1 MVKSKPEGGRIMAP
15 LQKRALYGL
24 VFGIIWAIALVV
36 VFIWKG
42 GAEAFDENAGFRI
55 IIDVIWIGGLV
66 LYLILFQTL
75 RRPQQLDERDKSILE
90 QSVRTQWLAVILSQV
105 AWIIALAEAYYA
117 KGGVPVIFLYL
128 MFIFTLVVSTVAQT
142 AGILIGYWRMNR
154 HG

>member
-1 MVKSKPEGGRIMAP
+1 MAP

-24 VFGIIWAIALVV
+24 VFGVIWAIALVV

-105 AWIIALAEAYYA
+105 AWIIALTEAYYA

>member
-1 MVKSKPEGGRIMAP
+1 MAP

-55 IIDVIWIGGLV
+55 IIDAIWIGGLV
-66 LYLILFQTL
+66 LYLVLFQTL

-105 AWIIALAEAYYA
+105 AWIIALTEAYSA

-128 MFIFTLVVSTVAQT
+128 MFIFTLVVSAVAQT